1 MLYGY
6 VRISTPGQ
14 NIDRQIRNIHRRYPV
29 ALIVQ
34 EIYTGRTLDRPKWR
48 KLLKQLKPGD
58 IIIFDSV
65 SRMARDA
72 EEGFEEYQ
80 KLYASGIELI
90 FLQEPHINT
99 EVYRRALQVCIP
111 KTGTKVDVILEA
123 VETYL
128 MLLAKEQIK
137 IADGQRLELQQK
149 DIKITGHAIECR
161 INAEN
166 PEKNFRPSPGK
177 ITDVH
182 FPGGEGVRVDSAI
195 YTGYEVPPYY
205 DSMLAKL
212 IVHADDREEAIRKM
226 RSALGEVII
235 EGVDTNID
243 YQYEILNHKKF
254 ISGDIDVEFIGG
266 MMNETA

>member
-14 NIDRQIRNIHRRYPV
+14 NIERQIRNIHRRYPA

-48 KLLKQLKPGD
+48 KMLKQLKPD
-58 IIIFDSV
+58 DVIIFDSV

-123 VETYL
+123 VEKYL

-137 IADGQRLELQQK
+137 IAFDQAQKEIDDLRQR
-149 DIKITGHAIECR
+149 TIEGIETAR
-161 INAEN
+161 INGKVLGRPKGRHHAT
-166 PEKNFRPSPGK
+166 EKEIQAKRLMQKRAKAF
-177 ITDVH
+177 
-182 FPGGEGVRVDSAI
+182 GGDLSDSDCMKVI
-195 YTGYEVPPYY
+195 GISRGTYY
-205 DSMLAKL
+205 
-212 IVHADDREEAIRKM
+212 R
-226 RSALGEVII
+226 
-235 EGVDTNID
+235 
-243 YQYEILNHKKF
+243 YKKELLH
-254 ISGDIDVEFIGG
+254 I
-266 MMNETA
+266 

>member
-80 KLYASGIELI
+80 MVMVSFWSHLYVS
-90 FLQEPHINT
+90 T
-99 EVYRRALQVCIP
+99 SSY
-111 KTGTKVDVILEA
+111 
-123 VETYL
+123 
-128 MLLAKEQIK
+128 
-137 IADGQRLELQQK
+137 
-149 DIKITGHAIECR
+149 
-161 INAEN
+161 
-166 PEKNFRPSPGK
+166 NFSSSWRP
-177 ITDVH
+177 
-182 FPGGEGVRVDSAI
+182 AC
-195 YTGYEVPPYY
+195 
-205 DSMLAKL
+205 
-212 IVHADDREEAIRKM
+212 
-226 RSALGEVII
+226 
-235 EGVDTNID
+235 
-243 YQYEILNHKKF
+243 
-254 ISGDIDVEFIGG
+254 
-266 MMNETA
+266 

>member
-34 EIYTGRTLDRPKWR
+34 EVYTGRTLDRPKWR
-48 KLLKQLKPGD
+48 KLLKQLKSGD

-137 IADGQRLELQQK
+137 IAFDQAQKEVDDLRQR
-149 DIKITGHAIECR
+149 T
-161 INAEN
+161 
-166 PEKNFRPSPGK
+166 
-177 ITDVH
+177 
-182 FPGGEGVRVDSAI
+182 
-195 YTGYEVPPYY
+195 
-205 DSMLAKL
+205 
-212 IVHADDREEAIRKM
+212 
-226 RSALGEVII
+226 I
-235 EGVDTNID
+235 EGI
-243 YQYEILNHKKF
+243 
-254 ISGDIDVEFIGG
+254 
-266 MMNETA
+266 ETARIDRKEEGKPTGRHYATEKEIQAKRLMQKRAKAFGGDLSDSDCMKVIGISRGTYYRYKKELLHI

>member
-123 VETYL
+123 VEKYL

-137 IADGQRLELQQK
+137 IAFDQAQKEVDDLRQR
-149 DIKITGHAIECR
+149 T
-161 INAEN
+161 
-166 PEKNFRPSPGK
+166 
-177 ITDVH
+177 
-182 FPGGEGVRVDSAI
+182 
-195 YTGYEVPPYY
+195 
-205 DSMLAKL
+205 
-212 IVHADDREEAIRKM
+212 
-226 RSALGEVII
+226 I
-235 EGVDTNID
+235 EGI
-243 YQYEILNHKKF
+243 
-254 ISGDIDVEFIGG
+254 
-266 MMNETA
+266 ETA

>member
-137 IADGQRLELQQK
+137 IAFDQAQKEVDDLRQRTIEG
-149 DIKITGHAIECR
+149 IETARITGKVLGRPKGRHYAT
-161 INAEN
+161 
-166 PEKNFRPSPGK
+166 EKEIQAKRLMQKRAKAF
-177 ITDVH
+177 
-182 FPGGEGVRVDSAI
+182 GGDLSDSDCMKVIGVSRG
-195 YTGYEVPPYY
+195 TYY
-205 DSMLAKL
+205 
-212 IVHADDREEAIRKM
+212 R
-226 RSALGEVII
+226 
-235 EGVDTNID
+235 
-243 YQYEILNHKKF
+243 YKKELLH
-254 ISGDIDVEFIGG
+254 I
-266 MMNETA
+266 

>member
-123 VETYL
+123 VEKYL

-137 IADGQRLELQQK
+137 IAFDQAQKEVDDLRQR
-149 DIKITGHAIECR
+149 TIEGIETAR
-161 INAEN
+161 INGKVLGRPKGRHHAT
-166 PEKNFRPSPGK
+166 EKEIQAKRLMQKRAKAF
-177 ITDVH
+177 
-182 FPGGEGVRVDSAI
+182 GGDLSDSDCMKVIGVSRG
-195 YTGYEVPPYY
+195 TYY
-205 DSMLAKL
+205 
-212 IVHADDREEAIRKM
+212 R
-226 RSALGEVII
+226 
-235 EGVDTNID
+235 
-243 YQYEILNHKKF
+243 YKKELLH
-254 ISGDIDVEFIGG
+254 I
-266 MMNETA
+266 

>member
-123 VETYL
+123 VEKYL

-137 IADGQRLELQQK
+137 IAFDQAQKEVDDLRQR
-149 DIKITGHAIECR
+149 TIEGIETAR
-161 INAEN
+161 INGKVLGRPKGRLYAT
-166 PEKNFRPSPGK
+166 EKEIQAKRLMQKRAKAF
-177 ITDVH
+177 
-182 FPGGEGVRVDSAI
+182 GGDLSDSDCMKVIGVSRG
-195 YTGYEVPPYY
+195 TYY
-205 DSMLAKL
+205 
-212 IVHADDREEAIRKM
+212 R
-226 RSALGEVII
+226 
-235 EGVDTNID
+235 
-243 YQYEILNHKKF
+243 YKKELLH
-254 ISGDIDVEFIGG
+254 I
-266 MMNETA
+266 

>member
-34 EIYTGRTLDRPKWR
+34 EVYTGRTLDRPKWR
-48 KLLKQLKPGD
+48 KLLNQLKPGD

-72 EEGFEEYQ
+72 EEGFEKYQ

-137 IADGQRLELQQK
+137 IAFDQAQKEVDDLRQR
-149 DIKITGHAIECR
+149 TIEGIETAR
-161 INAEN
+161 INGKVLGRPKGRHYAT
-166 PEKNFRPSPGK
+166 EKEIQAKRLMQKRAKAF
-177 ITDVH
+177 
-182 FPGGEGVRVDSAI
+182 GGDLSDSDCMKVI
-195 YTGYEVPPYY
+195 GISRGTYY
-205 DSMLAKL
+205 
-212 IVHADDREEAIRKM
+212 R
-226 RSALGEVII
+226 
-235 EGVDTNID
+235 
-243 YQYEILNHKKF
+243 YKKELLH
-254 ISGDIDVEFIGG
+254 I
-266 MMNETA
+266 